1 MEVIHQFVNQYKTQL
16 IEIYNKETENVDEPY
31 ILLINYTKSDDIKV
45 SCSPINTINPQILVD
60 LENIKEKSKNTDNS
74 NYALIMNDEK
84 VNIIKFQ
91 E

>member
-1 MEVIHQFVNQYKTQL
+1 MEVVHQFINQYKTQL

-31 ILLINYTKSDDIKV
+31 LLLINYTKSDDIKV
-45 SCSPINTINPQILVD
+45 SCSPIRTINPQILVD
-60 LENIKEKSKNTDNS
+60 LENIKKKSNNTNNN
-74 NYALIMNDEK
+74 NYALIMNAEK